1 MEFVKRKEM
10 DLFEIG
16 RDYTFHTI
24 DPVPGELVRSE
35 QVWTVSAMDG
45 PLLKLTS
52 KYDKETVLNTA
63 SPHFVTALIQSEE
76 SPDKPVERS
85 RMDEFTA
92 RSEASR
98 HDRAGQYDD

>member
-45 PLLKLTS
+45 PC
-52 KYDKETVLNTA
+52 
-63 SPHFVTALIQSEE
+63 
-76 SPDKPVERS
+76 
-85 RMDEFTA
+85 
-92 RSEASR
+92 
-98 HDRAGQYDD
+98 